1 MIIEPLDQSPL
12 VPLSQFKRSGK
23 APVEMNHLIFNN
35 KDSLEEFGAIHRYGR
50 IWLASE
56 PHLSQWL
63 RKFRKEQGESKR
75 MIGSIKNF
83 FISPECHGTHK
94 IKLATFHPSAQSCN

>member
-1 MIIEPLDQSPL
+1 MNIEPLDQSPL

-50 IWLASE
+50 KWLVSE
-56 PHLSQWL
+56 PHLYQWL
-63 RKFRKEQGESKR
+63 RRFGKNAGRVKTHDR
-75 MIGSIKNF
+75 MDEEF
-83 FISPECHGTHK
+83 FY
-94 IKLATFHPSAQSCN
+94 QS